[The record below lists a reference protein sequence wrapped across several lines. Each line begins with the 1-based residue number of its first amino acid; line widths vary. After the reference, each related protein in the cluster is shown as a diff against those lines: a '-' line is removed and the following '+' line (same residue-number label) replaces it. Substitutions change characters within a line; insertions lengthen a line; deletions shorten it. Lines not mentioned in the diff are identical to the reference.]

1 MPAGLDRTDRS
12 ILIGA
17 GILVLI
23 LAVATSVLTPSRR
36 GGRTGFPSSYS
47 TSWDGAKA
55 AYLLLGELGYDVK
68 RWDRSPTE
76 LEEKPQGQV
85 LILAN
90 PLQLPTSEENAA
102 LRRFLENGGRVVAT
116 GEAISE
122 FLPGGQRF
130 TETDDAEGETEF
142 PALLPSPLTAGS
154 PQISMA
160 PPIDWHPTPIDKLAV
175 YGNKDTAAV
184 VTYSVGKGTI
194 VWWGSPSP
202 LTNRGI
208 QKPGNLALLLN
219 SIGGSRHTQILWDE
233 YFHGARG
240 DFWSYIGRTPLPWVF
255 AQLAVLFVFVL
266 VTYARRYGTIRMP
279 RKVSRLS
286 PLEFVDTLGDL
297 YTSAHAGSAAVRV
310 AYQRLRFQ
318 LARQLGLTSNAT
330 VAELARTSNRT
341 LGWDEPSFLGT
352 LARADRN
359 SRTLNLSDAEALEIV
374 RDLHQYAARLE
385 IRNAPEEKGQS
396 E

>member
-1 MPAGLDRTDRS
+1 MPASLDRTDRS

-47 TSWDGAKA
+47 ASWDGAKA
-55 AYLLLGELGYDVK
+55 AYILLGELGYDVR
-68 RWDRSPTE
+68 RWDKSPAE
-76 LEEKPQGQV
+76 LGDDPQNQV
-85 LILAN
+85 LILTN
-90 PLQLPTSEENAA
+90 PLEPATSEETAA
-102 LRRFLENGGRVVAT
+102 FRRFLERGGRILAT
-116 GEAISE
+116 GDDVSE
-122 FLPGGQRF
+122 FLPGGQKF
-130 TETDDAEGETEF
+130 TETDDAEGETKF
-142 PALLPSPLTAGS
+142 PALLPSPLTSGA
-154 PQISMA
+154 PEISMA
-160 PPIDWHPTPIDKLAV
+160 TPSDWHPAKTDQLAV

-184 VTYSVGKGTI
+184 VTYTVGKGTI

-208 QKPGNLALLLN
+208 KEPGNLPLLLN
-219 SIGGSRHTQILWDE
+219 SLGETNGKRILWDE
-233 YFHGARG
+233 YYHGARG
-240 DFWSYIGRTPLPWVF
+240 DFWSYIGKTPLPWVI
-255 AQLAVLFVFVL
+255 AQLGLLFAFVL
-266 VTYARRYGTIRMP
+266 VTYSRRYGTIRMP

-310 AYQRLRFQ
+310 ACQRLRYQ
-318 LARQLGLTSNAT
+318 LTRQLGLTANAT
-330 VAELARTSNRT
+330 VSELARVSSRT
-341 LGWDEPSFLGT
+341 LGWDEQSLLGT

-359 SRTLNLSDAEALEIV
+359 SRSLNVRDHEALEIV
-374 RDLHQYAARLE
+374 QDLHQYAARLE
-385 IRNAPEEKGQS
+385 IRNAPEKKGQP

>member
-1 MPAGLDRTDRS
+1 MPASLDRTDRS

-23 LAVATSVLTPSRR
+23 LAIATSVLTPSRR
-36 GGRTGFPSSYS
+36 GTRTGFPSSYS

-55 AYLLLGELGYDVK
+55 AYLLLHELGYDVH
-68 RWDRSPTE
+68 RWDRAPTE
-76 LEEKPQGQV
+76 LEGDPKNLV
-85 LILAN
+85 LILAS
-90 PLQLPTSEENAA
+90 PTQPATPEESIA
-102 LRRFLENGGRVVAT
+102 LRRFLERGGRIVAT
-116 GEAISE
+116 GDDVSE
-122 FLPGGQRF
+122 FLPGGQKF
-130 TETDDAEGETEF
+130 TEIDDAEGETQF
-142 PALLPSPLTAGS
+142 PALLPSPLTAGA
-154 PQISMA
+154 PEISMA
-160 PPIDWHPTPIDKLAV
+160 PPIDWHPAKVDQIAV

-184 VTYSVGKGTI
+184 VTYGVGKGTI

-208 QKPGNLALLLN
+208 QEPGNLALLLN
-219 SIGGSRHTQILWDE
+219 SVGELKGKRILWDE

-240 DFWSYIGRTPLPWVF
+240 DFWAYVGKTPLPWVF
-255 AQLAVLFVFVL
+255 AQLAVVFVFVL
-266 VTYARRYGTIRMP
+266 VTYSRRYGTIRMP
-279 RKVSRLS
+279 RKISRLS

-318 LARQLGLTSNAT
+318 LSRQLGLTANAT
-330 VAELARTSNRT
+330 VAELARMSSRT
-341 LGWDEPSFLGT
+341 LGWEEQSLLGT

-359 SRTLNLSDAEALEIV
+359 SRTLDVNDEEALEIV
-374 RDLHQYAARLE
+374 QDLHQYAARLD
-385 IRNAPEEKGQS
+385 IRNAPEEKGQA